1 MRIAT
6 WNVNSIRTRLERVLA
21 FLDRHN
27 PDVLCLQELK
37 CTEQQFPGEVF
48 SRAGYHTA
56 VAGQKTYNGVAI
68 LSRAKPQNIRRGL
81 GDDVEDPQARLI
93 AADVDG
99 LEIMSIY
106 VPNGAAVGSEKFV
119 YKLAWLQRLADRLQ
133 REASPQ
139 SPLVI
144 CGDTNVIRDDLD
156 AENPAR
162 WAETVLAVPPVRQAF
177 GKLLGWGLEDVF
189 RKHHPQGKV
198 YSWWDYRHLS
208 FPRNDG
214 LRIDHILA
222 TPPLATTSQAAFADR
237 EERKGTGDDKPSD
250 HCPVVADFDY

>member
-21 FLDRHN
+21 FLQRHQ
-27 PDVLCLQELK
+27 PDILCLQELK
-37 CTEQQFPGEVF
+37 CTEPQFPQEVF
-48 SRAGYHTA
+48 RRAGYHA
-56 VAGQKTYNGVAI
+56 AIAGQKTYNGVAI

-81 GDDVEDPQARLI
+81 GDDVDDPQARLI
-93 AADVDG
+93 AAEVDG
-99 LEIMSIY
+99 LEVMSIY
-106 VPNGAAVGSEKFV
+106 VPNGATVGSEKFT
-119 YKLAWLQRLADRLQ
+119 YKLQWLERFEALLQRQ
-133 REASPQ
+133 GSPE

-177 GKLLGWGLEDVF
+177 ERLLVWGLEDVF

-222 TPPLATTSQAAFADR
+222 TSPLAKTSQAAFADR
-237 EERKGTGDDKPSD
+237 DERKGTQDDKPSD
-250 HCPVVADFDY
+250 HCPVVIDFEH